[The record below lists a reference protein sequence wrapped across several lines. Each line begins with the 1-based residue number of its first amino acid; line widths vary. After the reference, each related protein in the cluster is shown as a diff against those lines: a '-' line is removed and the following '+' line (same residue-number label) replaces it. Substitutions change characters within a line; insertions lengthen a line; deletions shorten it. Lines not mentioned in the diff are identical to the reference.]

1 MYQIIRCW
9 QIVNAENNKIQIKL
23 STIAKLCNISVKAV
37 KRVAYKGLK
46 KGELVED
53 RGYWFITPSNSSL
66 PPSSNNIVNKGEY
79 ARRKAKLYIDHVNST
94 KDLKNVGRRSDGN
107 NDKLFTNKKN
117 MFSIDLF
124 NLGTVGYKERPFLN
138 WVNCLSKA

>member
-1 MYQIIRCW
+1 MCVVRCW
-9 QIVNAENNKIQIKL
+9 QIVNAENNKTQIKL

-46 KGELVED
+46 KGELTED
-53 RGYWFITPSNSSL
+53 RGCWFITPSTSFL
-66 PPSSNNIVNKGEY
+66 PSSSNNISKGDY
-79 ARRKAKLYIDHVNST
+79 ARKKAKLYIDHINST
-94 KDLKNVGRRSDGN
+94 RQDSNNKLFKKKKNV
-107 NDKLFTNKKN
+107 
-117 MFSIDLF
+117 FSIDLF

>member
-1 MYQIIRCW
+1 MCVVRCW
-9 QIVNAENNKIQIKL
+9 QIVNAENNKTKIKL

-53 RGYWFITPSNSSL
+53 RGCWFITPSNSL
-66 PPSSNNIVNKGEY
+66 LQPSPSNSINKGDY
-79 ARRKAKLYIDHVNST
+79 ARRKAKLYIENINSARQ
-94 KDLKNVGRRSDGN
+94 DSDK
-107 NDKLFTNKKN
+107 KLFTKKKN
-117 MFSIDLF
+117 VFSIDLF
-124 NLGTVGYKERPFLN
+124 NLGTAGCKERPFLN